1 LGWCAFRRAASDSFL
16 GESRARHELDVAFK
30 KGEQMLKIWVIA
42 GIALAASAGPTVG
55 QDAAAGE
62 QVFRRLCSPCHEIG
76 PDAKIKLGP
85 PLNGIDGRKSGSFDG
100 FNYSPANKSSGITWS
115 EETFPKYIRAPMQDM
130 PGTRMAFVGIKNDKD
145 IADLWAY
152 LKQFEA
158 DGRQRNETRR
168 AGKREKSKRAARSS
182 PAALLPDAGLTGLLN
197 P

>member
-1 LGWCAFRRAASDSFL
+1 
-16 GESRARHELDVAFK
+16 
-30 KGEQMLKIWVIA
+30 MLRIWVMA
-42 GIALAASAGPTVG
+42 GIALAALSGPAVG

-85 PLNGIDGRKSGSFDG
+85 PLNGIDGRKSGTFDN
-100 FNYSPANKSSGITWS
+100 FNYSPANKASGITWS
-115 EETFPKYIRAPMQDM
+115 EETFSKYIRAPMQDM

-158 DGRQRNETRR
+158 DG
-168 AGKREKSKRAARSS
+168 AKR
-182 PAALLPDAGLTGLLN
+182 
-197 P
+197 